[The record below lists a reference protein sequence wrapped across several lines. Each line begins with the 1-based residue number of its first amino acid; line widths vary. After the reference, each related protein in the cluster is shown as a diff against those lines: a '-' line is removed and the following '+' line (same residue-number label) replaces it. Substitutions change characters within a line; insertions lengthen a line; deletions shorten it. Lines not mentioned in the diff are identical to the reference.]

1 MIQITELLE
10 YDHTLL
16 LHFVHSMF
24 SYHAI
29 TPHPHY
35 THHHY
40 PTYVNSEAY
49 KLISSFPEN
58 FLHKMEPSK
67 MKSYCTLCCWI
78 VPYKLMRID
87 SGSNK
92 NIFTYGALVEFDNK
106 VT

>member
-1 MIQITELLE
+1 
-10 YDHTLL
+10 
-16 LHFVHSMF
+16 
-24 SYHAI
+24 
-29 TPHPHY
+29 
-35 THHHY
+35 
-40 PTYVNSEAY
+40 
-49 KLISSFPEN
+49 
-58 FLHKMEPSK
+58 MEPSK